1 MTAAL
6 AELEGLKA
14 ELLKARQEAKQQKA
28 VDAKAGKDL
37 AAEKVAREKDHAR
50 VLEVEE
56 ALKGVYLE
64 RDSLQEK
71 EKKAGEELKK
81 LRL

>member
-14 ELLKARQEAKQQKA
+14 ELLNAQQEAKQQKA
-28 VDAKAGKDL
+28 AVAKVGKDL
-37 AAEKVAREKDHAR
+37 AAEKVAREKDQGR
-50 VLEVEE
+50 VLEGEE

-64 RDSLQEK
+64 CDSL
-71 EKKAGEELKK
+71 
-81 LRL
+81 